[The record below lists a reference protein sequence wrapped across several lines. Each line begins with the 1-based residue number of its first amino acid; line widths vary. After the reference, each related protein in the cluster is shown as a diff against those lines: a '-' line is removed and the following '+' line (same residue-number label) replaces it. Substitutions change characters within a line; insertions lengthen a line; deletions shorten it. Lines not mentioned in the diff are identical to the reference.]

1 MPGTMCAVACCK
13 NNLKATKALSSDV
26 SFHTFPKDNEPQRL
40 KIWISKTKRADSFN
54 PKSAHICSEHFLPDD
69 FERNL
74 KAELLN
80 IKVKRQLKKSGKFKK
95 PKYIVYKEHLF
106 YNN

>member
-1 MPGTMCAVACCK
+1 MCAVTCCK

-40 KIWISKTKRADSFN
+40 KTWISK
-54 PKSAHICSEHFLPDD
+54 I
-69 FERNL
+69 
-74 KAELLN
+74 
-80 IKVKRQLKKSGKFKK
+80 KRQLKKSGKFKK
-95 PKYIVYKEHLF
+95 PKYIVYKEYLF